1 MIETIRFLV
10 IDLEFKMSIYFNN
23 SFVLI
28 IEIIEND
35 VMGIDEWEIFDIKR
49 I

>member
-1 MIETIRFLV
+1 MIETIRL

-28 IEIIEND
+28 LECIENV
-35 VMGIDEWEIFDIKR
+35 VMGIDEWEFFDIKR

>member
-1 MIETIRFLV
+1 MIETIRF
-10 IDLEFKMSIYFNN
+10 KMSVYFNN

-28 IEIIEND
+28 LEFIENI
-35 VMGIDEWEIFDIKR
+35 VMGIDEWEFFDIKR